1 MRVLI
6 TGIAGFVGSH
16 LAEYALKK
24 NAKVFGTILPNEPLD
39 NIAHIK
45 KQLTLLKCDITN
57 AKLVERAIKKSKPDF
72 VFHLAAQSNVS
83 LSWKVPQKTMQANV
97 IGTVNLLESLR
108 NHAPKARVLLASS
121 REVYGKVKKS
131 DLPIKEKQPTNPI
144 NPYGVSKLAM
154 EFLGK
159 NYYYKYGLETIIIRS
174 FNLTGPRRPASF
186 ACSDWAKQLA
196 EIELGL
202 KEPALEIG
210 VVTALRDF
218 TDVRDAVRAYWLA
231 IQKCKPAEPYNLCSG
246 KALKMRKV
254 LEIILA
260 LSKKK
265 IKVVRDERKV
275 VEIGVP
281 YAAGSY
287 AKLRKATGWKPK
299 IKFKKTLQ
307 DLVGYWK
314 KQLSTTHKL

>member
-24 NAKVFGTILPNEPLD
+24 NAEIFGTILPNEPLS

-45 KQLTLLKCDITN
+45 NQLTLFKCDITD
-57 AKLVERAIKKSKPDF
+57 AKKLELAVKKSKPDF

-83 LSWKVPQKTMQANV
+83 LSWKIPQKTMEVNV
-97 IGTVNLLESLR
+97 IGSINLLESLR
-108 NHAPKARVLLASS
+108 RYAPNARVLLASS

-131 DLPIKEKQPTNPI
+131 DLPIKEKQPAKPA
-144 NPYGVSKLAM
+144 NPYGISKLAM
-154 EFLGK
+154 EFLGMQ
-159 NYYYKYGLETIIIRS
+159 YYYKYGLEAIIMRS

-202 KEPALEIG
+202 KEPKIEIG

-231 IQKCKPAEPYNLCSG
+231 IQKCNPAEPYNLCSG
-246 KALKMRKV
+246 KALKMKKV
-254 LEIILA
+254 LEMILA
-260 LSKKK
+260 LSDRD
-265 IKVVRDERKV
+265 IKVVRDEKKV
-275 VEIGVP
+275 VKIDVP
-281 YAAGSY
+281 YAVGSN
-287 AKLRKATGWKPK
+287 AKLRKVTGWKPK
-299 IKFKKTLQ
+299 IKFKQTLK
-307 DLVGYWK
+307 DLVNYWK
-314 KQLSTTHKL
+314 KQLSAMHKL